1 VAKRER
7 KWVWAIVAATVVVS
21 AAVLA
26 LRATLFNRDDAQQ
39 ACVAYLQSVMSET
52 IDASAV
58 TTTVPEPFFPSM
70 MKKRFRT
77 TCTYGDRKVA
87 MESDP
92 FGEWRV
98 VSDSGLD

>member
-1 VAKRER
+1 
-7 KWVWAIVAATVVVS
+7 VWAIIATVAVVG

-26 LRATLFNRDDAQQ
+26 LRATLFNRDDARQ
-39 ACVAYLQSVMSET
+39 ACVAYLRSVTSET

-58 TTTVPEPFFPSM
+58 TTTVPEPFFPSK

-87 MESDP
+87 LESEP